1 MTKFDFGSKEPS
13 HGYHKRLGLG
23 LIAAI
28 CFTIAATSMTFAQG
42 TRGTISGAVTDSAGA
57 AIAGATVKLI
67 NLARNQ
73 EIRAVTA
80 NESGEYQ
87 MLEVEPASYTV
98 VITATGFAEARI
110 SNVTVEPNRNVRL
123 DPVQLGIAGTT
134 ATVEVSAAQELL
146 DRESG
151 TLGTSVDGVRILAL
165 PLNGRNI
172 LDLALGQPGVTTT
185 STGAIRANGARAVEN
200 NFQLDGSNNNEIA
213 VGGSTGVQPR
223 PDAVQEFR
231 LLTSNYEAEFGR
243 NSGAIINVVTKSG
256 TNDFHGNV
264 RAFYRPTVLSAARF
278 FDQNANQ
285 KPREGTKD
293 DFRRRFER
301 KEFGGNIG
309 GPIYLPHFGE
319 GGRSLISGKNK
330 AFFFVDY
337 EGRRQLIGST
347 NTLSGLP
354 SAEEKAGIFSR
365 RGTDATGGTSPQPAK
380 PPVLLFNPATGTAF
394 PVISGNPA
402 AVGSASVVRQQIP
415 SSLFS
420 PIGQYYIGFIPTG
433 NAAGNATVGAPEV
446 SNFDQLTFR
455 VDPWN
460 TNRQTLGF
468 TFSRYDIATQSPF
481 PFFPTT
487 NGANV
492 PGFASVD
499 LRKTYNAALRHTFT
513 FSPTLVN
520 SFLAGYARNG
530 QPSLAPVN
538 KTTPAQI
545 GFTANFV
552 ASPASA
558 GPPFIFLDDRN
569 IRLGNT
575 FQGPQTRFSSNFQIQ
590 DSLSWAR
597 GDHRLKFG
605 IDGTKYLQDT
615 AFLFIN
621 QAIIGYGS
629 VEDANT
635 TGNDLS
641 DLLIGNSPGYIQFG
655 SNGERDYRQFGGAFF
670 GQDTWRFTDTLTL
683 SLGLRWEYVGPLT
696 DKGNRVAYYR
706 PTAAARGISST
717 LLASGQLR
725 DAQGRAITV
734 PAGLRAPIG
743 LLYPGDPDPDLGGVV
758 PDGGVNRDLNN
769 FAPRFGFAYSPKVK
783 EGSFLH
789 SLMGDQQM
797 VIRGGFGVFYGAVVG
812 DTALQQLTAP
822 GFQGTNAYSE
832 EVGGTLANPFGPDPY
847 PNYGNSVGN
856 GFGVCTPASPPGCGT
871 DLTQPTIPNPFISA
885 GAEQVGVSLVTRT
898 NLVAPTRIANT
909 SRAIDPHIRTPYTYQ
924 YNMTVERSF
933 LKNYVASVAYV
944 GNRGRKLYAIE
955 QVNYALGIPA
965 FFPYP
970 AGVTAPPG
978 ATTPSTSGTNV
989 NARRINPDFGL
1000 GISSQV
1006 AGGNSWYNSLQ
1017 ANVSR
1022 RYANGLLF
1030 QVAYTFSKSITDTA
1044 GTDTN
1049 RGSLDAINRDFGK
1062 GLSPDDVPH
1071 RLTGS
1076 FVYDVPF
1083 DRIFGF
1089 SKSGFANTVFGGW
1102 GIGGIHTRESGRVFF
1117 VNNIANTTGTG
1128 GGIISL
1134 ADLGDPF
1141 TRLDPRT
1148 NNLLAFNKAAFKNA
1162 TLTACGALA
1171 ACARRGTSGVNQF
1184 RAPSNVN
1191 NWDLIVTKK
1200 TRLWSETSGLE
1211 LRFEAFNAMNHTQF
1225 TTLNLNLSD
1234 PNFGKFTTARESR
1247 VIQLGA
1253 RFSF

>member
-1 MTKFDFGSKEPS
+1 MN
-13 HGYHKRLGLG
+13 RLNYQFSRRQSQRFALCFV
-23 LIAAI
+23 AAI
-28 CFTIAATSMTFAQG
+28 CFTLAATAVTFAQG
-42 TRGTISGAVTDSAGA
+42 TRGTINGTVVDPSGAAV
-57 AIAGATVKLI
+57 AGATVKLI

-73 EIRAVTA
+73 EIRTVTA

-87 MLEVEPASYTV
+87 LLELEPASYDV
-98 VITATGFAEARI
+98 VITATGFAESRV
-110 SNVTVEPNRNVRL
+110 SNITVESNRNVRL
-123 DPVQLGIAGTT
+123 DPVQLGVAGTT
-134 ATVEVSAAQELL
+134 ATVEVTAAQELL

-151 TLGTSVDGVRILAL
+151 TRGTSVEGVRILGL

-185 STGAIRANGARAVEN
+185 STGLIRTNGARSVEN

-213 VGGSTGVQPR
+213 VGGQTGAQPR
-223 PDAVQEFR
+223 PDSVQEFR

-243 NSGAIINVVTKSG
+243 NSGAVINVVTKSG

-330 AFFFVDY
+330 AFFFADY

-347 NTLSGLP
+347 LTLSNLP
-354 SAEEKAGIFSR
+354 SAEEKAGIFTR
-365 RGTDATGGTSPQPAK
+365 DASEP
-380 PPVLLFNPATGTAF
+380 LLDPATGAPF
-394 PVISGNPA
+394 NIISSA
-402 AVGSASVVRQQIP
+402 GSTIRQQIP
-415 SSLFS
+415 SSRFS

-433 NAAGNATVGAPEV
+433 NASGSATVGAPAIE
-446 SNFDQLTFR
+446 NFDQLTFR

-460 TNRQTLGF
+460 TERQTLGF
-468 TFSRYDIATQSPF
+468 TFSRFDREEQSPF

-492 PGFASVD
+492 PGFGSLD
-499 LRKTYNAALRHTFT
+499 LRKTYNAVVRHTFT
-513 FSPTLVN
+513 FSPTVVN

-530 QPSLAPVN
+530 QPSLTPVN
-538 KTTPAQI
+538 ATTPAQI
-545 GFTANFV
+545 GFAADFIAN
-552 ASPASA
+552 PAFA
-558 GPPFIFLDDRN
+558 GPPFIFLDDRG

-575 FQGPQTRFSSNFQIQ
+575 FQGPQARVTSNFQIQ
-590 DSLSWAR
+590 DSVSWAR

-605 IDGTKYLQDT
+605 VDGTKYLGDQL
-615 AFLFIN
+615 FLFIN
-621 QAIIGYGS
+621 QGIIGYGS
-629 VEDANT
+629 IEDANT

-655 SNGERDYRQFGGAFF
+655 SNGERDFRQFGGAAFA
-670 GQDTWRFTDTLTL
+670 QDTWRTTDSLTL
-683 SLGLRWEYVGPLT
+683 SLGLRWEYVGPLS
-696 DKGNRVAYYR
+696 DKANRVAYYR
-706 PTAAARGISST
+706 PSAAALGLTST
-717 LLASGQLR
+717 LLTTGQLR

-758 PDGGVNRDLNN
+758 PAGGVNRDLNN
-769 FAPRFGFAYSPKVK
+769 WAPRFGFAYSPKVK

-789 SLMGDQQM
+789 SIMGDQAS

-822 GFQGTNAYSE
+822 GYQGTNAYFE
-832 EVGGTLANPFGPDPY
+832 EVGGPLANPFAPDPF
-847 PNYGNSVGN
+847 PAFGNNVSG
-856 GFGVCTPASPPGCGT
+856 GGT
-871 DLTQPTIPNPFISA
+871 DLTQPTIPNPFVSA

-898 NLVAPTRIANT
+898 NLVAPIRIANS

-924 YNMTVERSF
+924 YNLTFERTF
-933 LKNYVASVAYV
+933 LRDYVASVAYV

-955 QVNYALGIPA
+955 QINYALGVPG

-970 AGVTAPPG
+970 NGVTAPPG
-978 ATTPSTSGTNV
+978 ATTPSTSGANV
-989 NARRINPDFGL
+989 NARRINSDFGL

-1006 AGGNSWYNSLQ
+1006 AGGNSWYNSMQ
-1017 ANVSR
+1017 VNVSR
-1022 RYANGLLF
+1022 RYANGFLF
-1030 QVAYTFSKSITDTA
+1030 QVAYTYSKSITDTA

-1049 RGSLDAINRDFGK
+1049 RGSLDAIDRSFGR

-1083 DRIFGF
+1083 DRWLGF
-1089 SKSGFANTVFGGW
+1089 NNGPLNTVFGGW
-1102 GIGGIHTRESGRVFF
+1102 GIGGIYTYESGRVFF
-1117 VNNIANTTGTG
+1117 VNNLSNTTGTG
-1128 GGIISL
+1128 GGIVSL

-1141 TRLDPRT
+1141 TPLDPRENDT
-1148 NNLLAFNKAAFKNA
+1148 RAFNPTAFKNA
-1162 TLTACGALA
+1162 TLACGSL

-1184 RAPSNVN
+1184 RVPSNIN
-1191 NWDLIVTKK
+1191 NWDLILSKK
-1200 TRLWSETSGLE
+1200 TKLWSESTGLE
-1211 LRFEAFNAMNHTQF
+1211 LRFEAFNALNHTQF
-1225 TTLNLNLSD
+1225 TTLNTTLPAIGTD
-1234 PNFGKFTTARESR
+1234 PAKSNFGKFTAARESR

>member
-1 MTKFDFGSKEPS
+1 MNKFEFGAKEPS
-13 HGYHKRLGLG
+13 LRHYKRFGLG
-23 LIAAI
+23 FLAAI

-42 TRGTISGAVTDSAGA
+42 TRGTINGAVTDPAGA
-57 AIAGATVKLI
+57 AVAGATVTLI
-67 NLARNQ
+67 NVARNQ
-73 EIRAVTA
+73 EIRVVTA

-87 MLEVEPASYTV
+87 LLEVEPASYDV

-110 SNVTVEPNRNVRL
+110 SNVRVEPNRNIRL
-123 DPVQLGIAGTT
+123 DPVQLGVAGTT

-151 TLGTSVDGVRILAL
+151 TRGTSVEGVRILSL

-185 STGAIRANGARAVEN
+185 STGVIRVNGARSVEN

-213 VGGSTGVQPR
+213 VGGQTGAQPR
-223 PDAVQEFR
+223 PDSVQEFR

-243 NSGAIINVVTKSG
+243 NSGAVINVVTKSG

-285 KPREGTKD
+285 KPREGTVD

-330 AFFFVDY
+330 AFFFADY
-337 EGRRQLIGST
+337 EGRRQLIVST
-347 NTLSGLP
+347 LTLSNLP
-354 SAEEKAGIFSR
+354 SAEEKAGIFTRAAS
-365 RGTDATGGTSPQPAK
+365 K
-380 PPVLLFNPATGTAF
+380 PLLDPATGAPF
-394 PVISGNPA
+394 PIISSS
-402 AVGSASVVRQQIP
+402 GSTIRQQIP
-415 SSLFS
+415 TSRFS

-433 NAAGNATVGAPEV
+433 NASGSATVGAPEV

-460 TNRQTLGF
+460 TERQTVGF
-468 TFSRYDIATQSPF
+468 TFSRYNIATQSPF

-499 LRKTYNAALRHTFT
+499 LRKTYNAVLRHTFT
-513 FSPTLVN
+513 FSPNVVN

-558 GPPFIFLDDRN
+558 GPPFIFLDDRG

-575 FQGPQTRFSSNFQIQ
+575 FQGPQTRYSSNFQIQ

-597 GDHRLKFG
+597 NDHRFKFG

-621 QAIIGYGS
+621 QGIIGYGS
-629 VEDANT
+629 QEDANT
-635 TGNDLS
+635 TGNDLA

-655 SNGERDYRQFGGAFF
+655 SNGERDFRQFGGAAF

-706 PTAAARGISST
+706 PTAAARGQAST

-734 PAGLRAPIG
+734 PAGLRAPKG

-758 PDGGVNRDLNN
+758 PAGGVNRDLNN
-769 FAPRFGFAYSPKVK
+769 WAPRSGFAYSPKVN
-783 EGSFLH
+783 EGSFLR
-789 SLMGDQQM
+789 SLMGAQQT

-822 GFQGTNAYSE
+822 GFQGTNAYFE
-832 EVGGTLANPFGPDPY
+832 EVGGLLANPFGPDPF
-847 PNYGNSVGN
+847 PLFGNNVSG
-856 GFGVCTPASPPGCGT
+856 GGT
-871 DLTQPTIPNPFISA
+871 DLTRPTIPNPFISA
-885 GAEQVGVSLVTRT
+885 GAEHVGVSLVTRT
-898 NLVAPTRIANT
+898 NLVAPIRIANT

-924 YNMTVERSF
+924 YNLTLERSF
-933 LKNYVASVAYV
+933 LRNYVASVAYV

-955 QVNYALGIPA
+955 QVNYALGVPG

-978 ATTPSTSGTNV
+978 ATTPSTAGGNV
-989 NARRINPDFGL
+989 NARRINSDFAL

-1030 QVAYTFSKSITDTA
+1030 QVAYTFSKSLTDTA

-1049 RGSLDAINRDFGK
+1049 RGSLDAINRNFGK
-1062 GLSPDDVPH
+1062 ALSPDDVPH

-1076 FVYDVPF
+1076 FVYDLPLAKH
-1083 DRIFGF
+1083 FGF
-1089 SKSGFANTVFGGW
+1089 NSGVLNTVFGGW
-1102 GIGGIHTRESGRVFF
+1102 GIGGIYTAESGRTFF
-1117 VNNIANTTGTG
+1117 VNNLSNTTGTG
-1128 GGIISL
+1128 GGVISL

-1141 TRLDPRT
+1141 TPLDPRA
-1148 NNLLAFNKAAFKNA
+1148 NNTRAFNPTAFKNA
-1162 TLTACGALA
+1162 TLACGSL
-1171 ACARRGTSGVNQF
+1171 ACARRGTAGVNQF
-1184 RAPSNVN
+1184 RVPNGIN
-1191 NWDLIVTKK
+1191 NWDLILSKK
-1200 TRLWSETSGLE
+1200 TKLWSESTGLE

-1225 TTLNLNLSD
+1225 TTLNTTLPAVGTD
-1234 PNFGKFTTARESR
+1234 PAKSNFGKFTAARESR

>member
-1 MTKFDFGSKEPS
+1 MFEPS
-13 HGYHKRLGLG
+13 FIKERRSLLSGRLFPCL
-23 LIAAI
+23 LVAI
-28 CFTIAATSMTFAQG
+28 CALLVATSSAFAQG
-42 TRGTISGAVTDSAGA
+42 TRGTISGTVTDSAGA
-57 AIAGATVKLI
+57 AVPGATVKLI
-67 NLARNQ
+67 FLARNQ
-73 EIRAVTA
+73 EIRSVTA

-87 MLEVEPASYTV
+87 MLEIEPANYDV

-110 SNVTVEPNRNVRL
+110 SNVKVDPNRNVRL

-151 TLGTSVDGVRILAL
+151 TLGTTVEARRITGL

-172 LDLALGQPGVTTT
+172 LDLALLQPGITTNSVGT
-185 STGAIRANGARAVEN
+185 IRANGARAVEN

-213 VGGSTGVQPR
+213 VGGQTGAQPR
-223 PDAVQEFR
+223 PDSVQEFR

-243 NSGAIINVVTKSG
+243 NSGAVINIVTKSG

-264 RAFYRPTVLSAARF
+264 RGFYRPTVLSAARF

-301 KEFGGNIG
+301 KEFGGQIG

-347 NTLSGLP
+347 LTLSNLP
-354 SAEEKAGIFSR
+354 SAEEKAGIFTRAAS
-365 RGTDATGGTSPQPAK
+365 K
-380 PPVLLFNPATGTAF
+380 PLLDPATGAPF
-394 PVISGNPA
+394 PIISTS
-402 AVGSASVVRQQIP
+402 GSTIRQQIP
-415 SSLFS
+415 ASRFS

-433 NAAGNATVGAPEV
+433 NASGSATVGAPEV
-446 SNFDQLTFR
+446 SNFDQVTFR

-460 TNRQTLGF
+460 TNRQTVGL
-468 TFSRYDIATQSPF
+468 TFSRYNIATQSPF

-513 FSPTLVN
+513 FSPTVVN
-520 SFLAGYARNG
+520 SFLAGWARNG

-538 KTTPAQI
+538 KTTPSQI
-545 GFTANFV
+545 GFTADFV
-552 ASPASA
+552 ASPANA
-558 GPPFIFLDDRN
+558 GPPFIFLDDRG

-575 FQGPQTRFSSNFQIQ
+575 FQGPQTRFASNFQIQ
-590 DSLSWAR
+590 DSLSWAK
-597 GDHRLKFG
+597 GDHRFKFG
-605 IDGTKYLQDT
+605 VDGTKYLQDT

-629 VEDANT
+629 QEDANT

-655 SNGERDYRQFGGAFF
+655 SNGERDFRQFGGAAF
-670 GQDTWRFTDTLTL
+670 GQDTWRFSDTLTL

-706 PTAAARGISST
+706 PTAAARGQAST

-725 DAQGRAITV
+725 DARGRAITV
-734 PAGLRAPIG
+734 PAGQRAPIG

-758 PDGGVNRDLNN
+758 PAGGVAKDLNN
-769 FAPRFGFAYSPKVK
+769 WAPRFGFAWSPKAA

-789 SLMGDQQM
+789 SMMGDQQT

-822 GFQGTNAYSE
+822 GFQGTNAYFE

-847 PNYGNSVGN
+847 PLFGNNVSG
-856 GFGVCTPASPPGCGT
+856 GGT
-871 DLTQPTIPNPFISA
+871 DLLQPTIPNPFITG

-898 NLVAPTRIANT
+898 NLVAPTRITNT

-933 LKNYVASVAYV
+933 MKNYVASLAYV

-955 QVNYALGIPA
+955 QVNYALGVPG

-970 AGVTAPPG
+970 PGVTAPPG

-1017 ANVSR
+1017 ANISR

-1049 RGSLDAINRDFGK
+1049 RGSLDAINRKFGK
-1062 GLSPDDVPH
+1062 GLSSDDVPH
-1071 RLTGS
+1071 RLVGS
-1076 FVYDVPF
+1076 WVYDVPF
-1083 DRIFGF
+1083 NKWFGVG
-1089 SKSGFANTVFGGW
+1089 KSGPANTVFGGW
-1102 GIGGIHTRESGRVFF
+1102 GLGGIVTLESGRTFF
-1117 VNNIANTTGTG
+1117 VNNLSNTTGTG
-1128 GGIISL
+1128 GGVVSL

-1141 TRLDPRT
+1141 AVLDPRANDT
-1148 NNLLAFNKAAFKNA
+1148 RVFSPTAFKNA
-1162 TLTACGALA
+1162 TLACGSL
-1171 ACARRGTSGVNQF
+1171 ACARRGTAGVNQF
-1184 RAPSNVN
+1184 RVPNGIHNV
-1191 NWDLIVTKK
+1191 DLIVTKK
-1200 TRLWSETSGLE
+1200 TQLWSETKSLE

-1225 TTLNLNLSD
+1225 TTLNTTLPAIGTD
-1234 PNFGKFTTARESR
+1234 PLKSNFGKFTAARESR

>member
-1 MTKFDFGSKEPS
+1 MFEPKFMKHEQSLLGA
-13 HGYHKRLGLG
+13 RLFSCL
-23 LIAAI
+23 LAAI
-28 CFTIAATSMTFAQG
+28 CALLVATSSAFAQG
-42 TRGTISGAVTDSAGA
+42 TRGTISGTVTDSAGA
-57 AIAGATVKLI
+57 AVPGATVKLI
-67 NLARNQ
+67 FLARNQ
-73 EIRAVTA
+73 EVRAVTA
-80 NESGEYQ
+80 NDTGEYQ
-87 MLEVEPASYTV
+87 LLEVEPASYDV

-110 SNVTVEPNRNVRL
+110 SKITVEPNRNVRL
-123 DPVQLGIAGTT
+123 DPVQLGVAGTT
-134 ATVEVSAAQELL
+134 ATVEVTAAQELL

-151 TLGTSVDGVRILAL
+151 TRGTSVEGVRIMAL

-172 LDLALGQPGVTTT
+172 LDLALGQPGVTTNSVGT
-185 STGAIRANGARAVEN
+185 IRANGARAVEN

-213 VGGSTGVQPR
+213 VGGQTGAQPR
-223 PDAVQEFR
+223 PDSVQEFR

-243 NSGAIINVVTKSG
+243 NSGAVINVVTKSG

-285 KPREGTKD
+285 KPREGTIN

-319 GGRSLISGKNK
+319 GGRSLISGKNR
-330 AFFFVDY
+330 AFFFADY

-347 NTLSGLP
+347 LTLSNLP
-354 SAEEKAGIFSR
+354 SAEEKAGIFTRS
-365 RGTDATGGTSPQPAK
+365 ASK
-380 PPVLLFNPATGTAF
+380 PLIDPATAAPF
-394 PVISGNPA
+394 PIISSSGA
-402 AVGSASVVRQQIP
+402 TIRQQIP
-415 SSLFS
+415 SSRFS

-433 NAAGNATVGAPEV
+433 NASGSATVGAPEV

-468 TFSRYDIATQSPF
+468 TFSRFNIATQSPF

-499 LRKTYNAALRHTFT
+499 LRKTYNAVLRHTFT
-513 FSPTLVN
+513 FSPTVVN

-558 GPPFIFLDDRN
+558 GPPFIFLDDRG

-575 FQGPQTRFSSNFQIQ
+575 FQGPQTRYTSNFQIQ

-597 GDHRLKFG
+597 GDHRFKFG
-605 IDGTKYLQDT
+605 IDGTKYLGDT

-629 VEDANT
+629 QEDANT
-635 TGNDLS
+635 TGNDLA

-655 SNGERDYRQFGGAFF
+655 SNGERDFRQFGGAFF

-717 LLASGQLR
+717 LLSSGLLR

-734 PAGLRAPIG
+734 PAGRRAPIG
-743 LLYPGDPDPDLGGVV
+743 LLYPGDPDPDLGGLV

-789 SLMGDQQM
+789 SLMGDQQT
-797 VIRGGFGVFYGAVVG
+797 VIRGGFGVFYGAIVG

-822 GFQGTNAYSE
+822 GYQGTNAYFE
-832 EVGGTLANPFGPDPY
+832 EVGGTLANPFGPDPF

-856 GFGVCTPASPPGCGT
+856 GFGVCTPARFVGCGT
-871 DLTQPTIPNPFISA
+871 DLTQPTIPNPFISG

-898 NLVAPTRIANT
+898 ALGGPTRIANT
-909 SRAIDPHIRTPYTYQ
+909 SRAIDPFIRTPYTYQ
-924 YNMTVERSF
+924 YNLTFERSF

-955 QVNYALGIPA
+955 QVNYALGVPG
-965 FFPYP
+965 FFPYGP
-970 AGVTAPPG
+970 GQTAPPG
-978 ATTPSTSGTNV
+978 ATTPSTSGGNV
-989 NARRINPDFGL
+989 NARRANPDFAL
-1000 GISSQV
+1000 GISQQV
-1006 AGGNSWYNSLQ
+1006 AAGNSWYNSLQ
-1017 ANVSR
+1017 VNVSR

-1030 QVAYTFSKSITDTA
+1030 QVAYTHSKSLTDTA

-1049 RGSLDAINRDFGK
+1049 RGSLDAINRNFGK
-1062 GLSPDDVPH
+1062 GLSPDDVPN

-1083 DRIFGF
+1083 QRWLGF
-1089 SKSGFANTVFGGW
+1089 SKNGPLNTVFGGW
-1102 GIGGIHTRESGRVFF
+1102 GIGGIYTAESGRTFF
-1117 VNNIANTTGTG
+1117 VNNLSNTTGTG
-1128 GGIISL
+1128 GGVISL

-1141 TRLDPRT
+1141 TLLDPRA
-1148 NNLLAFNKAAFKNA
+1148 NNTRVFNPTAFKNA
-1162 TLTACGALA
+1162 TLACGTL

-1184 RAPSNVN
+1184 RVPNRIN
-1191 NWDLIVTKK
+1191 NWDLIVSKK
-1200 TRLWSETSGLE
+1200 TKLWSETTGLE

-1225 TTLNLNLSD
+1225 TTLNTTLPAIGTD
-1234 PNFGKFTTARESR
+1234 PAKSNFGKFTAARESR